1 MKKVLDTK
9 SLLLENMAKLNPDF
23 QLREEDKKW
32 IQKAVNPEHKGYCS
46 PMTKP
51 TCTSKRKALAKRFK
65 KGIEESKMILKEGIT
80 DMNAPEY
87 INQYK
92 SRVIKIKEFVDSL
105 LNQGEYDIIDT
116 LFKLLIDRKKQVP
129 ASVNENNSFK
139 YQEKVEHLKGK
150 IDYLFDTNHYDILD
164 KIDGIISK
172 LFPISDEELAA
183 ELA

>member
-32 IQKAVNPEHKGYCS
+32 IQKAVNPEHKGFCS
-46 PMTKP
+46 PENKP
-51 TCTSKRKALAKRFK
+51 TCTPARKALAKRFK
-65 KGIEESKMILKEGIT
+65 KGIKEGIT
-80 DMNAPEY
+80 DMNTPEY

-92 SRVIKIKEFVDSL
+92 SRVTKIKEFVDSL

-129 ASVNENNSFK
+129 ASVNENNSFE

-150 IDYLFDTNHYDILD
+150 IDYLFDTNHFDILD
-164 KIDGIISK
+164 KIDDIISK

>member
-23 QLREEDKKW
+23 KLTEADKKW
-32 IQKAVNPEHKGYCS
+32 IQKAVNPEHKGYCT
-46 PMTKP
+46 PMSKP
-51 TCTSKRKALAKRFK
+51 TCTPRRKALAKRFK
-65 KGIEESKMILKEGIT
+65 KGIEESKKNLKE
-80 DMNAPEY
+80 N
-87 INQYK
+87 INFPDTNLYK
-92 SRVIKIKEFVDSL
+92 TRVAKIKEFIDSL
-105 LNQGEYDIIDT
+105 LNQGELEVIDT
-116 LFKLLIDRKKQVP
+116 LYRLLIDRKNKHVSVP
-129 ASVNENNSFK
+129 NNVNEDNSSE

-164 KIDGIISK
+164 KIDDIISK